1 MNQNNQNSNW
11 KKNIGIQKHTEKFRK
26 QFLFT
31 YMLIFLNN
39 MLIFFLLYFFQV
51 SLLEFYEY
59 IDINQVIK
67 VQVINFC
74 DLPDECILRV
84 ILWHP
89 CRIFQHGE
97 VNKYVH
103 SSYQIHTPKLPV
115 RTSLPGPS
123 VQKNISNTIP
133 NVKPSEQD
141 QCIAWSLEYPHFR
154 ILI

>member
-1 MNQNNQNSNW
+1 MDFQLYNCSYFQKDLHVQNMIWQYD
-11 KKNIGIQKHTEKFRK
+11 IIIYLH
-26 QFLFT
+26 
-31 YMLIFLNN
+31 ICFLNN
-39 MLIFFLLYFFQV
+39 RCNNIFLIYFFLGKPTWILWT
-51 SLLEFYEY
+51 
-59 IDINQVIK
+59 DINQVIK

-74 DLPDECILRV
+74 DLPDEWILRV

-89 CRIFQHGE
+89 CRIFKHGE
-97 VNKYVH
+97 VSKYVH

-141 QCIAWSLEYPHFR
+141 QCIAWSLEYPQFS
-154 ILI
+154 